1 MPLPLLAVP
10 LIVAGAAAAGK
21 GIQSAVRANQAKKE
35 INRLEQSLV
44 EPSYELPT
52 ELMSAYNRQLG
63 MSTEM
68 PGQQLAR
75 YGMEMDYSR
84 AMGDASKASM
94 TSQDRLAAATLL
106 GQQQMMGGLKLA
118 QTAAQYQGE
127 AEQEKMRGIS
137 QLAGQI
143 GQYRDVMYREEELN
157 PFLRTSAAISALR
170 EKRYKE
176 SNNAFDAFSNL
187 GQIAAGGIT
196 QFGGGGGGGLG
207 GVLGGGGDMGSIA
220 SSAANAITGAGSMQN
235 SQFGNYG
242 NPAGGSGM
250 GANWQNQIGGSYG
263 GGYYD
268 PSTQTWIPG

>member
-10 LIVAGAAAAGK
+10 LIAAGVSSAVK
-21 GIQSAVRANQAKKE
+21 GIQSAVRAKEAKKE
-35 INRLEQSLV
+35 MDRLKEGLV
-44 EPSYELPT
+44 DPSYELPT

-94 TSQDRLAAATLL
+94 TAQDRLAVATSL

-143 GQYRDVMYREEELN
+143 GQYRDVMYRENELN

-176 SNNAFDAFSNL
+176 SNNTFNAFSNL
-187 GQIAAGGIT
+187 GQIVAGGIT
-196 QFGGGGGGGLG
+196 QFGGGGGGLG
-207 GVLGGGGDMGSIA
+207 GGGGGGDMGSIA

-268 PSTQTWIPG
+268 PSTQTWNPG